1 MTELDFR
8 FRPSERQH
16 FMRSSIKSFLFLL
29 IGFCVQ
35 PAFPQAAS
43 TQQSDAAAPAASPFA
58 NVDRLLEL
66 GKFSEAIAQLE
77 DLQKQTPPPVG
88 LAHEFG
94 VAYYKKG
101 DYPNAITNLRKALQE
116 MPDDGE
122 ATQLL
127 GLSLYLG
134 GKPSDAIP
142 YLQKVQSW
150 YPRANVD
157 ASYILGI
164 AYIQTKQYPQAR
176 EAFAK
181 MFNVPSD
188 SAPAYLFCARMLL
201 RLDFAPIAEE
211 YGLKAVSLD
220 PKLPMAHYLL
230 GELYLYQS
238 KIDQAISHLQQ
249 EMAIN
254 PGYASVYYK
263 LADAYTR
270 VQKFDDA
277 ERLLQRSIWLDAT
290 STGPYILLG
299 KVLQKKGEPELAAR
313 ALQRAIAMDPG
324 NPMPHQLLGQA
335 YRSLGQTADAEREL
349 KQAEELTRNPTK
361 P

>member
-1 MTELDFR
+1 MTFR
-8 FRPSERQH
+8 LQGLAFLLFGASFVCANAQSPQQQARPS
-16 FMRSSIKSFLFLL
+16 
-29 IGFCVQ
+29 
-35 PAFPQAAS
+35 S
-43 TQQSDAAAPAASPFA
+43 TSASPFA

-66 GKFSEAIAQLE
+66 GKFPDALAE
-77 DLQKQTPPPVG
+77 LQSLQDQTPPPKG

-94 VAYYKKG
+94 VAYYKKS
-101 DYPNAITNLRKALQE
+101 DYPNAIRSLQKALE
-116 MPDDGE
+116 ETPDDPE

-134 GKPSDAIP
+134 GKPREAIP
-142 YLQKVQSW
+142 YLEKVQSW

-157 ASYILGI
+157 ASYILGV
-164 AYIQTKQYPQAR
+164 AYIQSKQYPEAR
-176 EAFAK
+176 QAFAK

-188 SAPAYLFCARMLL
+188 SASAYLFCARMLL
-201 RLDFAPIAEE
+201 RQDFAPVAEE

-238 KIDQAISHLQQ
+238 KIDQAISQLEQ

-254 PGYASVYYK
+254 PGYPNVYYK

-270 VQKFDDA
+270 VQRFDDA

-299 KVLQKKGEPELAAR
+299 KVLLKKGAAELAAR
-313 ALQRAIAMDPG
+313 SLQRAINMDPG
-324 NPMPHQLLGQA
+324 NPVPHQLLGQA
-335 YRSLGQTADAEREL
+335 YRALGQTADAEREL
-349 KQAEELTRNPTK
+349 KQADELTRNPTK

>member
-1 MTELDFR
+1 MSLSLKWLTV
-8 FRPSERQH
+8 
-16 FMRSSIKSFLFLL
+16 LL
-29 IGFCVQ
+29 TALAIQ
-35 PAFPQAAS
+35 PAFAHTPQN
-43 TQQSDAAAPAASPFA
+43 TQQENAPVASPFA
-58 NVDRLLEL
+58 NADHLLQL
-66 GKFSEAIAQLE
+66 GKFQEAIAE
-77 DLQKQTPPPVG
+77 LQAMQSQTPPPKG
-88 LAHEFG
+88 LVHELG

-101 DYPNAITNLRKALQE
+101 DYANAISNFRKALE
-116 MPDDGE
+116 ENAEDSE
-122 ATQLL
+122 AIQLL

-134 GKPSDAIP
+134 GKPSEAIP

-176 EAFAK
+176 QAFAK
-181 MFNVPSD
+181 MFGVPPD

-201 RLDFAPIAEE
+201 RMDFAPVAEE
-211 YGLKAVSLD
+211 FALKAISLD
-220 PKLPMAHYLL
+220 SKLPMAHYLL

-238 KIDQAISHLQQ
+238 KIDLAISHLQQ
-249 EMAIN
+249 EMAVN
-254 PGYASVYYK
+254 PGYANVYYK

-277 ERLLQRSIWLDAT
+277 ERLLQRSIWLDAS

-313 ALQRAIAMDPG
+313 ALQRAISMDPG

>member
-1 MTELDFR
+1 MSLFVKLLA
-8 FRPSERQH
+8 FLLAG
-16 FMRSSIKSFLFLL
+16 LFLRPD
-29 IGFCVQ
+29 FAQTQQTPQ
-35 PAFPQAAS
+35 PAP
-43 TQQSDAAAPAASPFA
+43 PAASPFA
-58 NVDRLLEL
+58 NAERLLEL
-66 GKFSEAIAQLE
+66 GKYSEAIAELE
-77 DLQKQTPPPVG
+77 AMQNQTPAPNR
-88 LAHEFG
+88 LARELG

-101 DYPNAITNLRKALQE
+101 DYANAILNFRKALQE
-116 MPDDGE
+116 NSDDGE
-122 ATQLL
+122 AIQLL

-134 GKPSDAIP
+134 GKPSEAIP

-150 YPRANVD
+150 YPSANVD

-181 MFNVPSD
+181 MFGVPPD
-188 SAPAYLFCARMLL
+188 SAAAYLFCARMLL
-201 RLDFAPIAEE
+201 RLDFAPVAEE
-211 YGLKAVSLD
+211 YGLKAISLD
-220 PKLPMAHYLL
+220 PRLPMAHYLL

-238 KIDQAISHLQQ
+238 KIDQAISHLEQ
-249 EMAIN
+249 EMAVN
-254 PGYASVYYK
+254 PGYASGYYK

-270 VQKFDDA
+270 VQKFDEA
-277 ERLLQRSIWLDAT
+277 ERLLQRSIWLDA
-290 STGPYILLG
+290 SATGPYILLG

-313 ALQRAIAMDPG
+313 ALQRAISMDPG